1 MNNEYYKHI
10 NTIQE
15 LNKTRQA
22 TGLNDWNCGYWAV
35 DCRLYSVS
43 REANILW
50 STCENDLHN
59 TASQS
64 EPHPDSNQHSSTWLT
79 NWPGWRSDHNRCSQL
94 LRMFDNE
101 VGILIEHRASF
112 RWTDEPLLWLSDVY
126 RWTAD
131 YEKWESQTHEPSGG
145 QKTNDTS
152 WGKTM
157 KDISLRSIIAT
168 EDESSTVGRTS
179 AALTNQMKLT
189 SDAASISGSGFWRLF
204 ISCKTTRH
212 SWSR

>member
-1 MNNEYYKHI
+1 MIETVGIEQLIAGCTRFPEKQMFCGVHARMIFTTQQANRNLILIPI
-10 NTIQE
+10 NT
-15 LNKTRQA
+15 R
-22 TGLNDWNCGYWAV
+22 
-35 DCRLYSVS
+35 
-43 REANILW
+43 
-50 STCENDLHN
+50 
-59 TASQS
+59 
-64 EPHPDSNQHSSTWLT
+64 LT

-101 VGILIEHRASF
+101 VGLLIEHRASF

-189 SDAASISGSGFWRLF
+189 SDAASISGSGFWRLL